1 VTIPDKEEPPKPLY
15 VQAREYAQA
24 KLAEEIKQFEAVG
37 SHMRQGTYDYLMQR
51 YYREFLDAQT
61 PLG

>member
-24 KLAEEIKQFEAVG
+24 KLAEEIKHFEAVG
-37 SHMRQGTYDYLMQR
+37 SHMRQGTYSS
-51 YYREFLDAQT
+51 
-61 PLG
+61 PN